1 MGLITLSEV
10 KPGLKLGSDVQT
22 LRGNVLL
29 QKGKIILPKDMEV
42 LRAFMIHQVD
52 IEQERTGTGS
62 GASKGA
68 AGSSVAAGTA
78 VAEEWGSDKYNGF
91 SSGYYSSGRV

>member
-29 QKGKIILPKDMEV
+29 QKGKIILPKDVEV
-42 LRAFMIHQVD
+42 LRAFMIHQID
-52 IEQERTGTGS
+52 IEQEKVVAGGGS
-62 GASKGA
+62 SSKGLAGASGQQLLQRR
-68 AGSSVAAGTA
+68 AGTA
-78 VAEEWGSDKYNGF
+78 LALLFQYP
-91 SSGYYSSGRV
+91 

>member
-29 QKGKIILPKDMEV
+29 QKGKVILPKDMEV
-42 LRAFMIHQVD
+42 LRAFM
-52 IEQERTGTGS
+52 
-62 GASKGA
+62 
-68 AGSSVAAGTA
+68 
-78 VAEEWGSDKYNGF
+78 
-91 SSGYYSSGRV
+91 